1 MRIGIV
7 GDIHEPF
14 CHPMYRRFCL
24 DTFAKYRVDHIHV
37 IGDGADNH
45 SISYHES
52 DPNGL
57 SAGYEYKVTKRAL
70 GLWYRSMPDATV
82 SIGNH
87 DALIS
92 RKAMT
97 HGLPQEFFKSF
108 NEIWGTPGWD
118 WQFEHEFDGVLY
130 THGTGLNGKNAAI
143 NFAIKR
149 RKSAVIGHIH
159 SNGSCTYQ
167 ANNDSRIFGLS
178 TGCGFDSSTYAAA
191 YGKFFVDR
199 PVLGCGVVLDGD
211 EAFFVPMKIGRG
223 ERYNRRRAGKSKRK
237 VLV

>member
-1 MRIGIV
+1 MRILAI
-7 GDIHEPF
+7 GDPHAPF
-14 CHPMYRRFCL
+14 TYPTYRRFIL
-24 DTFAKYRVDHIHV
+24 DTAQKYRIDHFHC
-37 IGDGADNH
+37 IGDWADNH
-45 SISYHES
+45 AISYHES
-52 DPNGL
+52 DPDGL
-57 SAGYEYKVTKRAL
+57 SAGYEYKLTKREIGHWHRAIPE
-70 GLWYRSMPDATV
+70 MTV

-87 DALIS
+87 DALVS
-92 RKAMT
+92 RKAIT
-97 HGLPQEFFKSF
+97 HGLPKEFFKSF
-108 NEIWGTPGWD
+108 NEIWGTPEWD

-130 THGTGLNGKNAAI
+130 AHGTGLSGKNAAI

-149 RKSAVIGHIH
+149 RKSAVVGHIH

-191 YGKFFVDR
+191 YGKFFVER
-199 PVLGCGVVLDGD
+199 PVLGCGVVIDGD

-223 ERYNRRRAGKSKRK
+223 ERYNRRRVGKRKRK